1 MPLRFE
7 RGLGHCGGELIL
19 DASTRLLPPATAAG
33 IRVVERLNGKATL
46 ARLGADR
53 AACGVRKLGARP
65 EKSATCRQDADF
77 APDRTVNTAVAG
89 QLCARF
95 RGVRFP

>member
-19 DASTRLLPPATAAG
+19 AASTRLLPPATAAG

-53 AACGVRKLGARP
+53 AAVSPCRQLLELGALR
-65 EKSATCRQDADF
+65 F
-77 APDRTVNTAVAG
+77 ASR
-89 QLCARF
+89 
-95 RGVRFP
+95 